1 MSPISNSIYPISEVV
16 YINYL
21 KLCELQNFNSS
32 ELLHNSSANNA
43 IDTEEDSSSDDEEPP
58 PLPPRLDSLSRIDK
72 PLPTIPNSVSL
83 NDFPYEDSDSPEEV
97 ISSFSTIKRQR
108 AYNW

>member
-1 MSPISNSIYPISEVV
+1 MSPISNSIYTIGEVDF
-16 YINYL
+16 INYL
-21 KLCELQNFNSS
+21 KLQNFNSS
-32 ELLHNSSANNA
+32 ELLHNSSVNNT

-83 NDFPYEDSDSPEEV
+83 NNFPYEDSDSPEEV
-97 ISSFSTIKRQR
+97 ISIWSIIKHLH